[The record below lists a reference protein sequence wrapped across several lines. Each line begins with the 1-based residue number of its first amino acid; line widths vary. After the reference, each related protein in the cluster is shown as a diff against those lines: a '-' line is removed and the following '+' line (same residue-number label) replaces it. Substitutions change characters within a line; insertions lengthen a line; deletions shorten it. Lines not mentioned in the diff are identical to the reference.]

1 MSLLCG
7 CQVNTYGKKTERNS
21 RRGLSMERY
30 YESHERIR
38 ERVTGTFIF
47 CIIMQERVQFAQFI
61 RKIKIENDRNT
72 KQSIKYIT
80 GVRETKF

>member
-1 MSLLCG
+1 MSGEHLWKENGTKFKTGIIDGAILRIAR
-7 CQVNTYGKKTERNS
+7 TYS
-21 RRGLSMERY
+21 
-30 YESHERIR
+30 R